1 MPRPRNN
8 ENSGLSADFVFQD
21 SNQNVDTKT
30 KIITFSTSVQITPT
44 SINSRLSQEK
54 IFMENINT
62 TKSDLELT
70 KSRVSEKDR
79 HEENILPRSCFKV
92 FASGVVN
99 NLKEMAKCFGLKR

>member
-1 MPRPRNN
+1 
-8 ENSGLSADFVFQD
+8 
-21 SNQNVDTKT
+21 
-30 KIITFSTSVQITPT
+30 
-44 SINSRLSQEK
+44 
-54 IFMENINT
+54 MENINT